1 MAFELKN
8 RLVIG
13 ISSRSLFDL
22 SFENELFEREGKE
35 AYIAYQMKNEKKI
48 YDAGSALSLVKRL
61 LKINDLFPAEDPAIE
76 VVLFSRNGAE
86 TSMRI
91 WNSIANYGLNISRG
105 AFAGGDSPSKY
116 IEAFS
121 VDLFLS
127 ADEEDV
133 RKTLAMGHAAARIE
147 GKSQEE
153 REGPVKIAFDG
164 DCVLFSDESEKS
176 FEDGGLEAFQEY
188 ERKHADSTLEAGL
201 FKSFAQ
207 ELARL
212 QKDLRKIDPNQS
224 YIQTALVTA
233 RNAPGHERVLRTFQ
247 EWDLWMDETF
257 FLGGLP
263 KGPVLK
269 AFGADIFFDDH
280 PSHIDSAEAN
290 DVPAAQ
296 VLRINKE

>member
-13 ISSRSLFDL
+13 ISSRSLFNL
-22 SFENELFEREGKE
+22 SFENELFEKEGKE
-35 AYIAYQMKNEKKI
+35 AYVAYQMANEKKI
-48 YDAGSALSLVKRL
+48 YEPGGALFLVKRL
-61 LKINDLFPAEDPAIE
+61 LKINELFPEEDPAIE

-91 WNSIANYGLNISRG
+91 WNSIAHYGSNISRG

-127 ADEEDV
+127 ADAEDV
-133 RKTLAMGHAAARIE
+133 LKTLEMGYAAARIE
-147 GKSQEE
+147 GKMQEE
-153 REGPVKIAFDG
+153 KEGPIKIAFDG

-176 FEDGGLEAFQEY
+176 FENGGLKAFQEY
-188 ERKHADSTLEAGL
+188 ERKNAGNTLEAGP

-212 QKDLRKIDPNQS
+212 QKELRKIDPDHL

-233 RNAPGHERVLRTFQ
+233 RNAPGHERVLKTFQ

-269 AFGADIFFDDH
+269 AFGADIFFDDQQ
-280 PSHIDSAEAN
+280 SHINSAEEN

-296 VLRINKE
+296 VLRPK

>member
-153 REGPVKIAFDG
+153 REGPVKIAFEG
-164 DCVLFSDESEKS
+164 QTIVDE
-176 FEDGGLEAFQEY
+176 Y
-188 ERKHADSTLEAGL
+188 VNADRSRDIQVYKKVGVIALMTNN
-201 FKSFAQ
+201 
-207 ELARL
+207 
-212 QKDLRKIDPNQS
+212 ICS
-224 YIQTALVTA
+224 YIDTSLKGNLTTWTLD
-233 RNAPGHERVLRTFQ
+233 GHTTVQ
-247 EWDLWMDETF
+247 
-257 FLGGLP
+257 
-263 KGPVLK
+263 K
-269 AFGADIFFDDH
+269 
-280 PSHIDSAEAN
+280 
-290 DVPAAQ
+290 
-296 VLRINKE
+296 